1 MIKVCHFPNAYNNI
15 KLTLATKLAMA
26 KKVLEICIFYPIMKK
41 KIPYVRQCR
50 HQRDIIFHL
59 YLIMLDKLLASAK
72 GTILVYMT

>member
-26 KKVLEICIFYPIMKK
+26 KKVLEICKFYPIMPKK
-41 KIPYVRQCR
+41 NPHVQQHK

-59 YLIMLDKLLASAK
+59 YLIMIDKLLASAK